1 MIFTPLFYKMSL
13 SFSKRIYCFP
23 ILCVFRRLDQVL
35 CLIVVGKVRG
45 SNIISVRRNSIKV
58 L

>member
-13 SFSKRIYCFP
+13 SFSKRIHCFP

-35 CLIVVGKVRG
+35 CLSAVGKVRG
-45 SNIISVRRNSIKV
+45 SNIVSVRQSIIKV